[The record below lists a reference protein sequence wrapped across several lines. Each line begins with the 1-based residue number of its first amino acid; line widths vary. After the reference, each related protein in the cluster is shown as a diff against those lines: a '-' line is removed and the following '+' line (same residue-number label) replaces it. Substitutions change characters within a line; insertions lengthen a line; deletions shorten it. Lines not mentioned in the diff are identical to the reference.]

1 MTTAPADAVTAVRT
15 APLRGVVFALAAS
28 LLFAVNGTVSKT
40 VLESGL
46 SSLRRSPCSSQKPSS
61 ISRA

>member
-1 MTTAPADAVTAVRT
+1 MTATAD
-15 APLRGVVFALAAS
+15 PLRGTRSTPLGGVVAALAAS

-46 SSLRRSPCSSQKPSS
+46 
-61 ISRA
+61 